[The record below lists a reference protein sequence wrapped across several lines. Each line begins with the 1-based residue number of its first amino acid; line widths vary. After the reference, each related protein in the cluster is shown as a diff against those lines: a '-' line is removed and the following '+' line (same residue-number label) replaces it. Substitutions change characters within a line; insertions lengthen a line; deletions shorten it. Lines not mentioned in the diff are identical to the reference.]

1 MHVSRKVDYAVRAM
15 AYLAADDSGRTRIVE
30 IAQAMA
36 VPQPFLSK
44 VMRSLVAAQLVHSQ
58 VGPGGGYRLAR
69 DAAAISFRDLVEAVD
84 GPMTIVPCQDGDG
97 DDCVLIDCCTQVP
110 IWDRIRGQ
118 MLQVLSSYTLDQVKS
133 LGLGQPP
140 PPVG

>member
-15 AYLAADDSGRTRIVE
+15 AYLAAEDSGKVRIVE
-30 IAQAMA
+30 IAKAMA

-44 VMRSLVAAQLVHSQ
+44 VMRSLVSAGLVSSQ

-69 DAAAISFRDLVEAVD
+69 EATAISFRDLVEAVD
-84 GPMTIVPCQDGDG
+84 GPMTIVPCQDGGG

-118 MLQVLSSYTLDQVKS
+118 MLQVLSCYTLDQVKS
-133 LGLGQPP
+133 LGLGEPP
-140 PPVG
+140 PPLS